1 MPPELQAFDHVHIYV
16 TNRAKAEEWY
26 GEVMGLRRTR
36 EFESWATGGGP
47 LTIQN
52 DSGTIHL
59 ALFERPAQPCRSTVA
74 LRVGAAE
81 YKDWKVHLD
90 RALPDQVTEEDH
102 DASMS
107 LYFRDPDG
115 NPYELTT
122 YEVALLKAQ
131 S

>member
-59 ALFERPAQPCRSTVA
+59 ALFERPTQPCRSTVA

-81 YKDWKVHLD
+81 YKAWKVHLE

-102 DASMS
+102 DASISM
-107 LYFRDPDG
+107 YFRDPDG

>member
-52 DSGTIHL
+52 ESGTIHL
-59 ALFERPAQPCRSTVA
+59 ALFERPTQPCRSTVA
-74 LRVGAAE
+74 LRVGAA
-81 YKDWKVHLD
+81 DTRPGRFISNGRCLT
-90 RALPDQVTEEDH
+90 RLP
-102 DASMS
+102 
-107 LYFRDPDG
+107 RR
-115 NPYELTT
+115 TT
-122 YEVALLKAQ
+122 MRRCRCIFGIPMTIRT

>member
-81 YKDWKVHLD
+81 YKGWKVHLE